1 MPLWLQCALD
11 RRTVVT
17 ALKLA
22 VVVGTLLVIINQG
35 AALFGPGKLDWL
47 KLVLTYLVP
56 YGVSTYTSVSKDLA
70 TTRST
75 LL

>member
-1 MPLWLQCALD
+1 MPLWVQCALE

-17 ALKLA
+17 AFKLA
-22 VVVGTLLVIINQG
+22 MVVGTLLVIINQG
-35 AALFGPGKLDWL
+35 EAVFGDANVNWL

-70 TTRST
+70 ARD
-75 LL
+75 